1 MGMGKSKIIEA
12 LRRLFHSH
20 FYRPSNVS
28 TNMRN
33 GATFRGLLKP
43 YETNNVQ
50 HTAKT
55 HISYWCMCVLLH
67 VCECANGYIQKLK
80 QKGHIVYTKKWSTE
94 NSTHIRTLCLNR
106 IWNMARNGYWPGNIS
121 KIYSNVYVVS
131 FGFHFIRPYRGVESR
146 KLLTQT

>member
-55 HISYWCMCVLLH
+55 HISYWCMCV
-67 VCECANGYIQKLK
+67 CFCMCASVQMDTYRSWSRKDILYTRKNGAPRTARTFAHSVWIAYGTWLEMVTGLVTYRKYTVMFMSFPSGSISLD
-80 QKGHIVYTKKWSTE
+80 HIE
-94 NSTHIRTLCLNR
+94 ELNR
-106 IWNMARNGYWPGNIS
+106 ENC
-121 KIYSNVYVVS
+121 
-131 FGFHFIRPYRGVESR
+131 
-146 KLLTQT
+146 